1 MLFNIVHGIE
11 LTLKAINDYLYIAL
25 RNEQKIEGGHNI
37 KQLSE
42 VALSLLN
49 ELKRTDGSAE
59 IADCITGMKLVQ
71 NFILNIFD
79 KTNDMAFARY
89 PITPKDKE
97 MFYTATL
104 ENVVVDLEIL
114 REQSIYV
121 ITVLEF
127 ITDFMLRY
135 LEYLD
140 EIRREYGSGDF

>member
-1 MLFNIVHGIE
+1 
-11 LTLKAINDYLYIAL
+11 
-25 RNEQKIEGGHNI
+25 
-37 KQLSE
+37 
-42 VALSLLN
+42 
-49 ELKRTDGSAE
+49 
-59 IADCITGMKLVQ
+59 
-71 NFILNIFD
+71 
-79 KTNDMAFARY
+79 
-89 PITPKDKE
+89 